1 MRRGKRLVRRSI
13 RLCDLAEEFRR
24 HLEPFRSRASR
35 EDRREA
41 ARPHQRFRQHRT
53 RRRAALQASGGIRQA
68 HGPMAQPDHAAARG
82 QPPTGQPAGL
92 AQELCPGCPVVALRE
107 RSAGCRTPPTS
118 APEACSLRPS
128 RERPARRGRSLV
140 LPCDCDA
147 GRGPQPACCRHR
159 HRAGSPCQAPTLRGQ
174 GVRGVSACPSSTGR
188 GPATSSALM
197 ISSWTVTCRVGK
209 PAPASRQRARRT
221 ARAARASARGRR
233 PR

>member
-53 RRRAALQASGGIRQA
+53 RRRAALQASGGIRRA
-68 HGPMAQPDHAAARG
+68 RGPMAQPDHTAARG

-140 LPCDCDA
+140 CPVTVTRDVVPSPPVADTVIE
-147 GRGPQPACCRHR
+147 PD
-159 HRAGSPCQAPTLRGQ
+159 HRARHPLSEAK
-174 GVRGVSACPSSTGR
+174 VSAAFR
-188 GPATSSALM
+188 L
-197 ISSWTVTCRVGK
+197 
-209 PAPASRQRARRT
+209 APAAPGGALLQV
-221 ARAARASARGRR
+221 
-233 PR
+233 PP